1 MPPPLSAV
9 CQPLSQ
15 GFAGGS
21 DGKESACNAGNPG
34 LMPGLGSTPVLLPG
48 VFHGQRSLMGYS
60 PWVHKESDLTEQVT
74 LSLSLFT
81 AAFHTLNF

>member
-9 CQPLSQ
+9 CQPLPQ

-74 LSLSLFT
+74 L
-81 AAFHTLNF
+81 